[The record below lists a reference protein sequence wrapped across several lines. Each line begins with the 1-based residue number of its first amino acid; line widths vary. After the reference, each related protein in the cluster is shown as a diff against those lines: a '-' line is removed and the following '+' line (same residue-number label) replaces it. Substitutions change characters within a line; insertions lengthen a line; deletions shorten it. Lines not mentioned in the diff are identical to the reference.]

1 MSPSESDSTSPATIV
16 PPTER
21 SCERCGRRERWD
33 DDEQTWRGL
42 TPPGT
47 PHCLHEWD
55 ITGTYNPLSEE

>member
-1 MSPSESDSTSPATIV
+1 MIV

-33 DDEQTWRGL
+33 DDKQTWRGL
-42 TPPGT
+42 TPSGT